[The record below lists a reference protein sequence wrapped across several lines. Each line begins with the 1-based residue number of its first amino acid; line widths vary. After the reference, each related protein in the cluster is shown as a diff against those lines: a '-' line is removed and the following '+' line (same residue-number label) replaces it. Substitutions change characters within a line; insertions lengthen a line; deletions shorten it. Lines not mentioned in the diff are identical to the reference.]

1 MIKLQTDE
9 YEYLVNETEK
19 LHKEGIEFIE
29 GYLAELNSILIPND
43 GFHTELVSEKMKI
56 LLEIFQGHMFPILRD
71 MFRETE
77 QNIALLGE
85 EVSGAD
91 EEGRQR
97 VQWEE

>member
-1 MIKLQTDE
+1 MIKLQADE
-9 YEYLVNETEK
+9 YEYLMNETEK

-29 GYLAELNSILIPND
+29 GYLAELNGILIPND
-43 GFHTELVSEKMKI
+43 GFHTEQVSEKMKI
-56 LLEIFQGHMFPILRD
+56 LLEIFQGRMLPILKD

>member
-29 GYLAELNSILIPND
+29 GYIAELNSILIPND

-56 LLEIFQGHMFPILRD
+56 LLEIFQGHMLPILRD

>member
-9 YEYLVNETEK
+9 YENLVKEIEK
-19 LHKEGIEFIE
+19 IHKEGIEFIE
-29 GYLAELNSILIPND
+29 EYIAELNSILIPND
-43 GFHTELVSEKMKI
+43 GFHTDLVSEKMKI
-56 LLEIFQGHMFPILRD
+56 LLEIFQGRMLPGLKD

-85 EVSGAD
+85 DVSGAD
-91 EEGRQR
+91 EEGRRR